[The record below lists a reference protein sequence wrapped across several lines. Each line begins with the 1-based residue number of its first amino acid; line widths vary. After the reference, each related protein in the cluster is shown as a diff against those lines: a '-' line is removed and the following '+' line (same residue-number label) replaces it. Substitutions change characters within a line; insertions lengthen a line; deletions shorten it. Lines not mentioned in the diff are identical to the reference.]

1 MKLIFRFLLITALFI
16 QVKGENSHI
25 LPFLLSTVIPGGGQ
39 LYNQKYLKAS
49 IYGAAEIGLIYGAYI
64 QNARLKDSQD
74 DLKLFNYDEESYEYK
89 KLNHEIRVYK
99 KERDT
104 FIWLT
109 AATILLSG
117 GDAFV
122 DSYFKD
128 FKRDKFDNL
137 DIVPQA
143 NGISLVYNF

>member
-1 MKLIFRFLLITALFI
+1 MKLMLRFILITALFI
-16 QVKGENSHI
+16 QVKGESSHI
-25 LPFLLSTVIPGGGQ
+25 LPFLLSTAIPGGGQ
-39 LYNQKYLKAS
+39 IYNQKYLKAS
-49 IYGAAEIGLIYGAYI
+49 IYGAAEIGLLYGAYI
-64 QNARLKDSQD
+64 QNARLKNSQD
-74 DLKLFNYDEESYEYK
+74 DLKFFNYDEDSYEYK

-109 AATILLSG
+109 AAAILLSG

-122 DSYFKD
+122 DSYFKE
-128 FKRDKFDNL
+128 FNRDKFDNL
-137 DIVPQA
+137 GIIPQA

>member
-1 MKLIFRFLLITALFI
+1 MKRIVKLLLITALFI
-16 QVKGENSHI
+16 QVKGESSHI
-25 LPFLLSTVIPGGGQ
+25 LPFLLSVTIPGGGQ
-39 LYNQKYLKAS
+39 FYNGKYLKGS
-49 IYGAAEIGLIYGAYI
+49 IYGGTEIGLIYGAFI
-64 QNARLKDSQD
+64 QNSRLKDAQD
-74 DLKLFNYDEESYEYK
+74 DLSSSNYTEDSFDFK

-109 AATILLSG
+109 VATILLSG

-128 FKRDKFDNL
+128 FKRDKFTNFEL
-137 DIVPQA
+137 IPQP
-143 NGISLVYNF
+143 NGLALVYNF